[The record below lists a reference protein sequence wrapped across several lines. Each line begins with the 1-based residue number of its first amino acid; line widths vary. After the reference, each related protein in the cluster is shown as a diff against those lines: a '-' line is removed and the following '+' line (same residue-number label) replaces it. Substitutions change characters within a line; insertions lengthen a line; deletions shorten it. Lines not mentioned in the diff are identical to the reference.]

1 MYFVVAYLPCAC
13 TWLML
18 TWFHFRTAR
27 SRANT
32 LTRVAVNVPSM
43 RSASTCTPIRMVAS
57 PAPSLPIAAVDLQQ
71 PHLHRPR
78 SPVPL
83 PRHLMQ
89 FCTRSLLGGRSIA
102 GKTSSSILTC
112 SSCRFRRHLMKR
124 MTTTMMMTLM
134 TRTCRRSSDRLID
147 CSPRSPRILDRE
159 VCTRSRVRFCIVL
172 VWSLA

>member
-1 MYFVVAYLPCAC
+1 
-13 TWLML
+13 ML
-18 TWFHFRTAR
+18 TWFHFRAAR

-32 LTRVAVNVPSM
+32 LTRAAVNVPSM
-43 RSASTCTPIRMVAS
+43 RNASTCTPIRMVAS
-57 PAPSLPIAAVDLQQ
+57 PAPSPPIAAVDLQQ

-89 FCTRSLLGGRSIA
+89 FCTRSLLAGHSIA

-112 SSCRFRRHLMKR
+112 SSCHFHRPLMKRR
-124 MTTTMMMTLM
+124 MTTTMMTLM

-147 CSPRSPRILDRE
+147 CSPRSPWILDRDI
-159 VCTRSRVRFCIVL
+159 CTRSRGRFCIVL
-172 VWSLA
+172 V